1 MAAKMRQLSEMVEA
15 MGDLPEQD
23 TEDRE
28 EEQRQRRQS
37 ALQRMEF
44 RERQP
49 LAQVMREH
57 QMPTISEHERKSR
70 RSFGVD
76 EIKTA
81 RLSDHSS
88 NESPDLG
95 PPPIARFEH
104 QDPIKFEVQGD
115 AADTKPQ
122 VSTESEELPANL
134 SVNLETRRKRKDG
147 HPRLEI
153 RRHSIIPP
161 PSPSKSDV
169 EVVAPILRTGAK
181 RKLADRDLEKPVKAP
196 GKTEFWFSRKT
207 SSDAATS
214 ASQQSEEPAMEVP
227 APKLSPK
234 ISRRVLGDKSVN
246 LSPRK
251 VDVLASKPEKD
262 DGKKP
267 AVSKL
272 DLKKDRVPRRSRL
285 SQVPLPPAAQSPAMA
300 TIEIASIGVT
310 TTTETAPQSPAA
322 PNIFSPTPSEPS
334 MHANGSRDTP
344 PPSDLSSLSNSTT
357 ASVIEGLRPSRRARG
372 AVNYAEPSLTAK
384 MRRPDKKMVDAL
396 TGLSDHRRVMSAPVN
411 KKAGRV
417 IEIKMEE
424 EDEDAWKKLPEL
436 SGVVAP
442 MELPSP
448 VLRSKQHVRSSSD
461 PLGMDAQFVV
471 AVTAST
477 SEASMPHPSDHGP
490 KQPAELDETM
500 KRLKDMEIYD
510 FKDSSSPSS
519 VASSG
524 TGATSSTTRTSRRHS
539 FIPKEAQTI
548 EDQSL
553 SRLVREEE
561 TKPARATSRRRSMM
575 VMSAPRSDKKRRR
588 VKKSKSAPPPE
599 TDISADIDN
608 SVTAA
613 EPMSSLLSLPPELR
627 LVVYNLVFATALD
640 VDVLDRQSL
649 SPLPPILRTCRI
661 LRLEARECWVAQLQA
676 AIDGIPA
683 RNAATQCICV
693 EAAASFQPFQPSQLS
708 EKQAMLRENCRRG
721 GRQAV
726 RDRNLR
732 FLARVRPRILPK
744 KGPHFV
750 KKTPL

>member
-1 MAAKMRQLSEMVEA
+1 MARLNEPPVVAAVAVAPPVGESVDARKSQRPALFIDKPTQDPSTAREMRTKSRQAAQKPATNFEEVKRRFIRQNRDLAKNNSEQNLRIRSLQLDVDRLLQTNLDLREEIIGLRKEVQDARKQSSRDGLQRFKDEMAAKMRQLSEMVEA
-15 MGDLPEQD
+15 MDDVPEED
-23 TEDRE
+23 TEIRE
-28 EEQRQRRQS
+28 EEQRRRRQS

-70 RSFGVD
+70 RSLGVD
-76 EIKTA
+76 EIKAA

-95 PPPIARFEH
+95 PPPIARFEC
-104 QDPIKFEVQGD
+104 QDPIKFDTQGD
-115 AADTKPQ
+115 VTSSKSQ
-122 VSTESEELPANL
+122 QSTESEELPANL

-196 GKTEFWFSRKT
+196 GKTEFLFSRKT
-207 SSDAATS
+207 TNDAATTT
-214 ASQQSEEPAMEVP
+214 SQQSEEPTMEIP

-251 VDVLASKPEKD
+251 VDVLAGKLEKD

-272 DLKKDRVPRRSRL
+272 DLTKDRVPRTSRL
-285 SQVPLPPAAQSPAMA
+285 SQVPLPPSVRPPTIA
-300 TIEIASIGVT
+300 TIEIAPAGAT

-344 PPSDLSSLSNSTT
+344 PPGDLSSLSNSTT

-411 KKAGRV
+411 KRAGRV

-424 EDEDAWKKLPEL
+424 EDEDAWKKLPE
-436 SGVVAP
+436 SSAAVAP
-442 MELPSP
+442 MEVPSP

-461 PLGMDAQFVV
+461 SLVVDAQGI
-471 AVTAST
+471 AATT
-477 SEASMPHPSDHGP
+477 SHLPKVNLPQLPNGDL
-490 KQPAELDETM
+490 KQPDELDEAR
-500 KRLKDMEIYD
+500 KRLKDMEIFD

-524 TGATSSTTRTSRRHS
+524 IGSTTRTSRRHS
-539 FIPKEAQTI
+539 FIPKETQTMG
-548 EDQSL
+548 DQSS

-575 VMSAPRSDKKRRR
+575 V
-588 VKKSKSAPPPE
+588 
-599 TDISADIDN
+599 
-608 SVTAA
+608 
-613 EPMSSLLSLPPELR
+613 
-627 LVVYNLVFATALD
+627 
-640 VDVLDRQSL
+640 
-649 SPLPPILRTCRI
+649 
-661 LRLEARECWVAQLQA
+661 
-676 AIDGIPA
+676 
-683 RNAATQCICV
+683 
-693 EAAASFQPFQPSQLS
+693 
-708 EKQAMLRENCRRG
+708 
-721 GRQAV
+721 
-726 RDRNLR
+726 
-732 FLARVRPRILPK
+732 
-744 KGPHFV
+744 
-750 KKTPL
+750 